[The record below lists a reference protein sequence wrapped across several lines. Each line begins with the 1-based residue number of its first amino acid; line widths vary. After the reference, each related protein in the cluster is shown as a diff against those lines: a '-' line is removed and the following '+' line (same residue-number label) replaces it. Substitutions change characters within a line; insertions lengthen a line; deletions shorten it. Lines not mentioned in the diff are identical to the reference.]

1 MKNSKNL
8 ALWVIGAIAVLALPL
23 LLQMQG
29 NAWVRI
35 ADIALLYVLLA
46 LGLNIVVGY
55 AGLLDLGYVAFF
67 AVGAYLF
74 ALMGSSHLSE
84 TFEWFKITFPNGMHT
99 SLLIV
104 IPLAFALA
112 AVLGVLLGAPT
123 LKLRGDYLAI
133 VTLGFGEIIRVF
145 LNNLDQP
152 VNITNG
158 PKGIT
163 SIDSIKFWGLDLGK
177 ALKFDGFTI
186 SSVTLYYYLFL
197 ALVLVTILIS
207 HRLQL
212 SRIGRAWMAIRED
225 EIAAKAMGINTR
237 NMKLLAFGMGASFGG
252 VSGAMF
258 AAFQGFVSPESFSLM
273 ESVMIVAMVV
283 LGGIGHLPGV
293 ILGAIL
299 LAALPEVLRYVA
311 GPLQSLTDG
320 RLDASIL
327 RQLFIAL
334 AMIVIMLVRPRGLWP
349 SPEHGKSLTRKGG
362 VPVDPAHA
370 AVAPGSLQTH
380 APGID
385 TPADELPGAA
395 SRPMSINP

>member
-1 MKNSKNL
+1 MKDTKKI
-8 ALWVIGAIAVLALPL
+8 VYIAIAAIGLLVLPL
-23 LLQMQG
+23 LLQSQG

-67 AVGAYLF
+67 AIGAYMF
-74 ALMGSSHLSE
+74 ALLGSPHLTD
-84 TFEWFKITFPNGMHT
+84 TFPAMKAMFPNGMHS
-99 SLLIV
+99 SLLLI
-104 IPLAFALA
+104 IPAAFGLA
-112 AVLGVLLGAPT
+112 ALFGVLLGAPT

-145 LNNLDQP
+145 LNNLDHP
-152 VNITNG
+152 FNLTNG

-163 SIDSIKFWGLDLGK
+163 AIDPVHFWGLNLGK
-177 ALKFDGFTI
+177 ALKLGDYTI
-186 SSVTLYYYLFL
+186 SSVSLYYYLFL
-197 ALVLVTILIS
+197 ALVLITILIS

-293 ILGAIL
+293 ILGAVL

-311 GPLQSLTDG
+311 APLQAMTDG

-334 AMIVIMLVRPRGLWP
+334 AMIIIMLVRPRGLWP
-349 SPEHGKSLTRKGG
+349 TPEHGKSLLRKGAPPS
-362 VPVDPAHA
+362 PV
-370 AVAPGSLQTH
+370 PGSTQAH
-380 APGID
+380 APGVP
-385 TPADELPGAA
+385 TPADEIAGEA